1 MEQFILKFLGT
12 NDSIG
17 TMVSLSWAVL
27 GFIAS
32 LSIGVSRRNKGNI
45 STPRDFSWSFFLK
58 DNILRFLGTILILF
72 IGVVFHQ
79 ELKGEPINSFKAL
92 VLGLGVDQVVA
103 ILKNINK
110 KARN

>member
-1 MEQFILKFLGT
+1 MEQFISQFLGT

-17 TMVSLSWAVL
+17 ILVSFSWAFL

-32 LSIGVSRRNKGNI
+32 LSIGVSRRNKGSI
-45 STPRDFSWSFFLK
+45 STPRGFSWSFFVK

-72 IGVVFHQ
+72 IGIVFHQ
-79 ELKGEPINSFKAL
+79 ELKGEPINTFKAL
-92 VLGLGVDQVVA
+92 VLGLGVDQIVA